1 MSFLDSFLAVSQ
13 KVLLLFIIIA
23 LGFLC
28 QRKKLL
34 TEEANKCM
42 ADIVMYFVTPCVII
56 NAFSATLYPKQEL
69 LHILKNIGIVAVIAV
84 VAHIAMIL
92 LVSLVFRPTEDQKH
106 RIMRFSSVFSNA
118 GFIALPLAQA
128 LIDTPTSH
136 EGALYA
142 AVYLAVFN
150 VALWTWGLIDMSGD
164 KKSMS
169 VKKILLNPGIIGV
182 VIGLFFFTTPLYIS
196 IKGSVGLTL
205 PALVYDV
212 LSAMSALNLPLPML
226 MVGYYLGKANL
237 RDAFKDGWS
246 YVCIA
251 FRLVIFPLAVL
262 GVAYLCG
269 ARGNV
274 LIVSVIGASAP
285 VGATATIF
293 SAKFNRDTLLSVRL
307 VSLSTILSM
316 ITMPLLI
323 ALTQVIA

>member
-1 MSFLDSFLAVSQ
+1 MTFLDSFSAVSL
-13 KVLLLFIIIA
+13 KVLLLFILIA

-28 QRKKLL
+28 QRTRLL

-56 NAFSATLYPKQEL
+56 NAFSATLYPKEEL
-69 LHILKNIGIVAVIAV
+69 LHILKNIGVVAIIAI
-84 VAHIAMIL
+84 VAHIAMIAL
-92 LVSLVFRPTEDQKH
+92 TSVIFRAKEDQKH
-106 RIMRFSSVFSNA
+106 RVMRFAGVFSNA

-150 VALWTWGLIDMSGD
+150 IALWTWGLVDMNGD
-164 KKSMS
+164 KNSIS
-169 VKKILLNPGIIGV
+169 ARKILLNPGIIGV
-182 VIGLFFFTTPLYIS
+182 AIGLILFTTPLYIS
-196 IKGSVGLTL
+196 INGSVGL
-205 PALVYDV
+205 PIPSLVSDV
-212 LSAMSALNLPLPML
+212 LSALSALNLPLPML
-226 MVGYYLGKANL
+226 MVGFYLGKADL
-237 RDAFKDGWS
+237 RSAFKDGWS
-246 YVCIA
+246 YLCIA
-251 FRLVIFPLAVL
+251 LRLIVFPLAVL

-269 ARGNV
+269 VRGNV
-274 LIVSVIGASAP
+274 LTVSVIGASAP

-293 SAKFNRDTLLSVRL
+293 SAKFNRDTELSVRL

-316 ITMPLLI
+316 ITMPLII